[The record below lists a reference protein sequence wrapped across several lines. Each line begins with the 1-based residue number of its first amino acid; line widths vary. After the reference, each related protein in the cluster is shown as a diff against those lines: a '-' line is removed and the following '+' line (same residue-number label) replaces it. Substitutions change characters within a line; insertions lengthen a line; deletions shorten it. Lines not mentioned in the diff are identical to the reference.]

1 MRIER
6 KEQKIV
12 TKKRKP
18 EHSGG
23 GYLGGS
29 SGATGGLASSLAFTG
44 TQGLNLLNPAAAR
57 ERAQRTSESGG
68 YFAAT
73 GSFSTIRPGT

>member
-6 KEQKIV
+6 KDQKIV
-12 TKKRKP
+12 NKKRKL
-18 EHSGG
+18 ENSGG

-44 TQGLNLLNPAAAR
+44 TQGLNLLNPSAAT
-57 ERAQRTSESGG
+57 ERAQRTTESGG
-68 YFAAT
+68 YFSQT
-73 GSFSTIRPGT
+73 GTFSSVRKGT